1 MSSDGELRR
10 ERLRA
15 AHLYLVVEALPD
27 VVERALAGGV
37 DVVQLRD
44 KQLSDEALHDAA
56 LELRALCE
64 SAGALFIVNDRP
76 EIALQA
82 GADGVHVG
90 QDDVPCPEAR
100 RTVGPELLVGLSTH
114 TPVQVYEAR
123 SEPVDYIGV
132 GPVYETATK
141 PGLPAVGHDLVG
153 YADAHGQKPF
163 FAIGGIDRSNVA
175 EVAKAGASRIA
186 VVRAIRDADDPAAAA
201 AELREAVLEPWRRA
215 GAA

>member
-15 AHLYLVVEALPD
+15 AHLYLVIEALPD

-44 KQLSDEALHDAA
+44 KELSDEELHDAA
-56 LELRALCE
+56 LELRALCDA
-64 SAGALFIVNDRP
+64 AGALFIVNDRP
-76 EIALQA
+76 EIALQS
-82 GADGVHVG
+82 GGDGVHVG

-100 RTVGPELLVGLSTH
+100 RTVGPDLLVGLSTH

-141 PGLPAVGHDLVG
+141 PGLPAVGHELLG
-153 YADAHGQKPF
+153 YADAHAQKPF
-163 FAIGGIDRSNVA
+163 FAIGGIDRTNVA
-175 EVAKAGASRIA
+175 KVANAGASRIA

-201 AELREAVLEPWRRA
+201 AELRDAVLEPWRRA

>member
-1 MSSDGELRR
+1 MTSDGDVRR

-15 AHLYLVVEALPD
+15 AHLYLVIEALPD

-44 KQLSDEALHDAA
+44 KELDDEELHDAA
-56 LELRALCE
+56 LELRGLCE
-64 SAGALFIVNDRP
+64 AAGALFIVNDRP

-100 RTVGPELLVGLSTH
+100 RTVGPDLLVGLSTH

-132 GPVYETATK
+132 GPIYETATK
-141 PGLPAVGHDLVG
+141 PGRPAVGHDLIG

-163 FAIGGIDRSNVA
+163 FAIGGIDRTNVA
-175 EVAKAGASRIA
+175 EVARAGASRIA

-201 AELREAVLEPWRRA
+201 AELRGAVLEPWRQA

>member
-15 AHLYLVVEALPD
+15 AHLYLVIEALPD

-44 KQLSDEALHDAA
+44 KELSDEELHDAA
-56 LELRALCE
+56 LELRALCDA
-64 SAGALFIVNDRP
+64 AGALFIVNDRP
-76 EIALQA
+76 EIALQS

-100 RTVGPELLVGLSTH
+100 RTVGPDLLVGLSTH

-141 PGLPAVGHDLVG
+141 PGLPAVGHELLG
-153 YADAHGQKPF
+153 YADAHAQKPF
-163 FAIGGIDRSNVA
+163 FAIGGIDRTNVA
-175 EVAKAGASRIA
+175 KVANAGASRIA

-201 AELREAVLEPWRRA
+201 AELRDAVLEPWRRA